1 MLLEVR
7 TIKPTD
13 RIGNMPPQDVAILDS
28 RWRRKQALESAA
40 KDLVDLKERL
50 SNAHKAQPRNW
61 NYIRKIKE
69 KIAIL
74 EEMLER
80 EAERDYMNARK
91 SREMYIKMGIN
102 TDANAAREE
111 KNKQFL
117 AEVEVSEALIRQ
129 NAEIEHM
136 RHTMHPKA
144 FEAYMERLH
153 KKEEAELLIAQ
164 AERRMRANV
173 LQKVK

>member
-1 MLLEVR
+1 MLEAR
-7 TIKPTD
+7 TIKTTD
-13 RIGNMPPQDVAILDS
+13 RIGNISPQDIVILDS
-28 RWRRKQALESAA
+28 HWRRKQALESAA
-40 KDLVDLKERL
+40 KDLADLKERL
-50 SNAHKAQPRNW
+50 SNAHKTQPRNW

-102 TDANAAREE
+102 TDANAASEE

-136 RHTMHPKA
+136 RRTMHPKA

-164 AERRMRANV
+164 AERRMCANV